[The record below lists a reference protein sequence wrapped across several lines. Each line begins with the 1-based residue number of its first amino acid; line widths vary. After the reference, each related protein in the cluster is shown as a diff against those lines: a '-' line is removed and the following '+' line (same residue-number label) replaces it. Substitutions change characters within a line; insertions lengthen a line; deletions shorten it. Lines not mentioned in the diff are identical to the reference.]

1 MKQEDYLNEEQQI
14 ERNNDIESQPEQLEQ
29 SRSVQ
34 LRDGFGRVARKLR
47 ISVTDR
53 CNLRCV
59 YCMPSDNLEWVEKN
73 SVLSY
78 EEITRLTA
86 IFVSLGIDKIRVTG
100 GEPTVRPDIANLVE
114 SISKINGVKS
124 ISMTTNGL
132 LLQENVTELKRAG
145 LAGVNISLDTF
156 RRDRFKSICS
166 IDGLERVLASIRAV
180 DLAGLKLKINTV
192 VIRGWNH
199 DEVIDFAK
207 FARDTGHTVR
217 FIEFMPLDG
226 TGIWGPELV
235 VSKKEMIGMINSK
248 VNNLVPLY
256 NNISEPATLYSFAD
270 GKGTVGFIPSMTEPF
285 CKYCDRIRITSDGR
299 LLTCLFES
307 LGYNLRDLLRD
318 NKTDSDIQ
326 RYILESIQKKPEGI
340 ISIIRTKALRP
351 TLNVMNRIG
360 G

>member
-1 MKQEDYLNEEQQI
+1 LKQADYLQKEHEI
-14 ERNNDIESQPEQLEQ
+14 ERNNDLDPQLE
-29 SRSVQ
+29 RSYHVQ
-34 LRDGFGRVARKLR
+34 LRDGFGRAARKLR

-59 YCMPSDNLEWVEKN
+59 YCMPSDNLKWVEKD
-73 SVLSY
+73 SILSY

-100 GEPTVRPDIANLVE
+100 GEPTVRPHIANLIE

-132 LLQENVTELKRAG
+132 LLQGNATELKRAG

-156 RRDRFKSICS
+156 RRDRFKSMCG
-166 IDGLERVLASIRAV
+166 IDGLERVLASIKAV

-192 VIRGWNH
+192 VIRGWNE

-207 FARDTGHTVR
+207 FSRDTGHTVR

-226 TGIWGPELV
+226 TGIWKPELV
-235 VSKKEMIGMINSK
+235 VSKKEMIGMINSS
-248 VNNLVPLY
+248 VNNLVPLH

-318 NKTDSDIQ
+318 GKTDSHIR

-340 ISIIRTKALRP
+340 ISVIRTKALRP
-351 TLNVMNRIG
+351 TLNLMNRIG

>member
-1 MKQEDYLNEEQQI
+1 LKQADYLQKEQ
-14 ERNNDIESQPEQLEQ
+14 ETGNNDIDPRLQ
-29 SRSVQ
+29 RSNRV
-34 LRDGFGRVARKLR
+34 LSDGFGRVARKLR

-59 YCMPSDNLEWVEKN
+59 YCMPSGNVKWVEKD
-73 SVLSY
+73 SILSY
-78 EEITRLTA
+78 EEITRLAA
-86 IFVSLGIDKIRVTG
+86 IFVSLGTDKIRVTG
-100 GEPTVRPDIANLVE
+100 GEPTVRPHITNLIE

-124 ISMTTNGL
+124 INMTTNGL
-132 LLQENVTELKRAG
+132 LLQESLTELKRAG

-156 RRDRFKSICS
+156 RRNRFKSMCG
-166 IDGLERVLASIRAV
+166 IDGLERVLASIKAV

-192 VIRGWNH
+192 VIRGWNQ
-199 DEVIDFAK
+199 DEVIDFTK

-226 TGIWGPELV
+226 TGIWRPDLV
-235 VSKKEMIGMINSK
+235 VSKKEMIRMINTN
-248 VNNLVPLY
+248 VNNLIPLH

-270 GKGTVGFIPSMTEPF
+270 GKGTVGFIPSITEPF

-307 LGYNLRDLLRD
+307 LGYNLRDLLRGR
-318 NKTDSDIQ
+318 KPDSDIR

-340 ISIIRTKALRP
+340 ISVIRTKALKP
-351 TLNVMNRIG
+351 TLNLMNRIG